1 MFVAFDILHISLL
14 QKSKLCL
21 CVTYFGSQWNKS
33 RTLFFFFSRG
43 CLQDS
48 ERESIYVSQNVCWLC
63 ASSQF
68 KLHIDVKPWV
78 TFSPPV
84 LEEEGQFRISLLV
97 LVFRSCL
104 IFQSAGRAA
113 GMMHHCRTT
122 MTLASPRFSQQKVIL
137 DYGRKSSSWQI
148 QVHETDML
156 RLNWDSFIISLNTPI
171 RFKSVCN
178 WSLQCFTAHLFLQPL
193 HVNKKT
199 ADKVSN

>member
-1 MFVAFDILHISLL
+1 MIFYIFLCCKSPNCVFVSLILEASET
-14 QKSKLCL
+14 K
-21 CVTYFGSQWNKS
+21 VAPY
-33 RTLFFFFSRG
+33 FFFFSRG

-63 ASSQF
+63 ASSRF

-104 IFQSAGRAA
+104 IFQSAGWAA

-148 QVHETDML
+148 QVHETYML
-156 RLNWDSFIISLNTPI
+156 RLNWDGFIISLNTPI
-171 RFKSVCN
+171 RFKPVCN
-178 WSLQCFTAHLFLQPL
+178 DKSAELIFAVFYSSFVFTAF
-193 HVNKKT
+193 T
-199 ADKVSN
+199 R

>member
-1 MFVAFDILHISLL
+1 MSLILEASETKVAP
-14 QKSKLCL
+14 
-21 CVTYFGSQWNKS
+21 YFSFLVVAVCRMQ
-33 RTLFFFFSRG
+33 
-43 CLQDS
+43 S
-48 ERESIYVSQNVCWLC
+48 ERVSTLAKTFADFG
-63 ASSQF
+63 ASSRF

-113 GMMHHCRTT
+113 GMMHLCRTN

-148 QVHETDML
+148 QVHKTDML
-156 RLNWDSFIISLNTPI
+156 RLNWDGFIISLNTPI

>member
-1 MFVAFDILHISLL
+1 MCVAFDILHISLL

-63 ASSQF
+63 ASSRF

-78 TFSPPV
+78 TFSHLSWRRRANLGPV
-84 LEEEGQFRISLLV
+84 Y
-97 LVFRSCL
+97 SCFVL

-113 GMMHHCRTT
+113 GMMHLCRTH
-122 MTLASPRFSQQKVIL
+122 MTLASPRFSQQKGIL

-148 QVHETDML
+148 QVHKTDML
-156 RLNWDSFIISLNTPI
+156 KWDGFIISSNTPSI
-171 RFKSVCN
+171 RFKPVCN
-178 WSLQCFTAHLFLQPL
+178 DKSAELIFAVFYSSF
-193 HVNKKT
+193 VFKT